1 MKLLKILLIAIASLL
16 VVIGVFMLFNGS
28 LEANRTAEQMEKVR
42 IVGGA
47 FLAAGCLTGGLWI
60 AIKSKKGRDQSA

>member
-16 VVIGVFMLFNGS
+16 VVTGIFMVFNGS
-28 LEANRTAEQMEKVR
+28 LESNPTAEQMEKVR

-47 FLAAGCLTGGLWI
+47 FLAAGCLTGGLGL
-60 AIKSKKGRDQSA
+60 AIKSKRG

>member
-16 VVIGVFMLFNGS
+16 VVTGIFMVFNGS
-28 LEANRTAEQMEKVR
+28 LESNPTAEQMEKVR

-47 FLAAGCLTGGLWI
+47 FLAAGCLTGGLGI
-60 AIKSKKGRDQSA
+60 AIRPKKGRDQSV